1 MNRTG
6 DVLRDNYYKDGNGNT
21 VTMPPRNVYA
31 LSLKKVRAFMHRS
44 GFDDVVLLA
53 NTELHSSDLDD
64 PYRLISQEQARAFY
78 RNVVDLSDDPGIGLE
93 IGWMTSLSEKGPLG
107 LLQIVARTVRDAVTE
122 GWNAR
127 DTYNDLLNW
136 TYEINADSIVHHI
149 GCDEEYEPLRIFLLG
164 RALGMIQAH
173 SEELAGA
180 EVRPIKVLVDY
191 KAPRN
196 FKRYR
201 EIFRCPVYFEQ
212 KAVEMHY
219 PIKYLHQELESHD
232 QPAHDALE
240 LLQASL
246 LKKMSAEKDI
256 VNEVKM
262 ALRRKP
268 GQFPNL
274 EQVASKLAMSP
285 RTLRR
290 KLGAVGI
297 RFQVVLDDERR
308 LVAEDYLSN
317 SELTIQQIA
326 EQCDFSDAQNFSQA
340 FKRWTGMSPTEYR
353 IKVQS

>member
-1 MNRTG
+1 MACAIII
-6 DVLRDNYYKDGNGNT
+6 LKDASGNT
-21 VTMPPRNVYA
+21 MNMPSRKVYA
-31 LSLKKVRAFMHRS
+31 LSLRKIRTFMRRR

-93 IGWMTSLSEKGPLG
+93 IGWMTSLSEKGPQG
-107 LLQIVARTVRDAVTE
+107 LLQIVSRTVRDAVKDSWDT
-122 GWNAR
+122 R
-127 DTYNDLLNW
+127 DTYDGLINW
-136 TYEINADSIVHHI
+136 NYEAGRDATVYHI
-149 GCDEEYEPLRIFLLG
+149 GCQEEYEPLRIFLLE
-164 RALGMIQAH
+164 RALGVFQANA
-173 SEELAGA
+173 EELVGSEAK
-180 EVRPIKVLVDY
+180 PIKVLVDY
-191 KAPRN
+191 KAPKN

-201 EIFRCPVYFEQ
+201 EIFRCPVYFEE
-212 KAVEMHY
+212 KAVEIHY
-219 PIKYLHQELESHD
+219 PARYLNQQMESHD

-240 LLQASL
+240 VLQASL

-268 GQFPNL
+268 GQFPHL
-274 EQVASKLAMSP
+274 KQVASKLAMSP

-290 KLGAVGI
+290 KLGAEGV
-297 RFQVVLDDERR
+297 RFQDLLDAERR
-308 LVAEDYLSN
+308 KVAEDYLSN

-353 IKVQS
+353 GSHRE